1 MHHVFAVILHR
12 VQAQAFKTSHTR
24 KINTK
29 TAMIYIKK
37 VSEQQGYMNATNA
50 TRPCVT
56 YNGTPSSTT
65 PGATAFFNN
74 VLRFFNILLNIN
86 V

>member
-1 MHHVFAVILHR
+1 
-12 VQAQAFKTSHTR
+12 
-24 KINTK
+24 
-29 TAMIYIKK
+29 MIYIKK

-56 YNGTPSSTT
+56 YNGTPSSTA